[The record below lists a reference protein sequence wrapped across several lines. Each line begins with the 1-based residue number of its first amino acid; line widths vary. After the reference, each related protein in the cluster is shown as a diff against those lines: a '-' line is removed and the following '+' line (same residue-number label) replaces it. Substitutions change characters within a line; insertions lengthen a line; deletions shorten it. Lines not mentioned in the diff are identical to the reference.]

1 MKPVFIKSVSSK
13 CLMRVTL
20 CSALFISAGLGASTL
35 AVSAQPGKSS
45 QVSKPAKSVNAV
57 RLSQESSVDGKFE
70 LLVTQGGVRI
80 KNFKG
85 GYEIYSAAPDW
96 NVYCVRA
103 DAKEIAHLTLAEW
116 KKFYMPSFRMAGAAA
131 NLKKPGKSLVSAD
144 KNGQKYQY
152 VFPGSGMT
160 SSGWSG
166 WTEKSDVL
174 RYEINARDFA
184 VSPEVS
190 AIVYRYLNLPSLSGL
205 PVSFFSVLR
214 VNKKEEYGWLV
225 RTNLEKKETTSA
237 AAFKPPSGLK
247 DAGAINSQFLSRG
260 IRGLAD
266 DMSEML
272 DVRQK

>member
-1 MKPVFIKSVSSK
+1 MVFLSLI
-13 CLMRVTL
+13 LPALL
-20 CSALFISAGLGASTL
+20 CTTVLSTL
-35 AVSAQPGKSS
+35 SCRSAIAVPANSQSASASAKAPLKLD
-45 QVSKPAKSVNAV
+45 KLPAKTVRVV
-57 RLSQESSVDGKFE
+57 RLNQESSVDGKFE
-70 LLVTQGGVRI
+70 LLVSPVGVRI

-85 GYEIYSAAPDW
+85 GYELFSAAPDW

-103 DAKEIAHLTLAEW
+103 DAREMAHLTLAEW

-131 NLKKPGKSLVSAD
+131 NLKKPSKSLVSAD
-144 KNGQKYQY
+144 RDGQKYQY
-152 VFPGSGMT
+152 IFPGSGMT

-184 VSPEVS
+184 VSPQVS
-190 AIVYRYLNLPSLSGL
+190 AIVYRYLNLPNLSGL
-205 PVSFFSVLR
+205 PVSFYSVLR
-214 VNKKEEYGWLV
+214 VNKREEFGWLI
-225 RTNLEKKETTSA
+225 RTNSQKIDMASA
-237 AAFKPPSGLK
+237 SVFKPPSGMK
-247 DAGAINSQFLSRG
+247 DAGEINSQFLSRG